1 MQVQRVL
8 RFVRQSIDWS
18 CGSYCGSYGRGCDRG
33 GQLWHGG
40 VVGRSRIVGGSH
52 RTCFDVFDLINRG
65 GIMNLLCASVRCVF
79 VFVVDDAGSDPPVQD

>member
-1 MQVQRVL
+1 M
-8 RFVRQSIDWS
+8 
-18 CGSYCGSYGRGCDRG
+18 GRN
-33 GQLWHGG
+33 
-40 VVGRSRIVGGSH
+40 RIVDGSH